1 MSPEDDYLERV
12 KTEIR
17 AEADAARKRGPA
29 PRQDPPPRGKPLPP
43 PASGIQR
50 DRLDY
55 AIRELVGA
63 HYIGFID
70 QAFRSI
76 LKRPPDEA
84 GMDAQVRL
92 LAGGASKA
100 EILGNLRWSAE
111 GRRIGTRVKGLPTR
125 YLLAKAARLPVVGY
139 FVDWAIALAGLPVL
153 LRHQRAADTSVE
165 ARFGAAAEATRVANA
180 RLDALQA
187 ELGHRVEALGER
199 LHQLGEDLHQLRQ
212 HLGHLQG
219 RIDAIEPRAARHE
232 ADARATVHRIDE
244 LQHFV
249 HANNHWVATL
259 QRSLGEIEEMAR
271 VEREHAD
278 GLVAR
283 VIEPAAEVTARHER
297 HALWSETLA
306 QQLPPRARALDLGSG
321 NGTWLAALLAQGID
335 ASGVEPVAALA
346 RQAQARS
353 LPVAAGEPLTALLRC
368 ADSSIDA
375 VTLTAAALEE
385 STVTTMT
392 LLIEAGRALA
402 QDGRVLVRI
411 EREPSRMHESPAW
424 DASRWQELLVAAGF
438 AVARVFDADGASVV
452 IAHRPTA

>member
-17 AEADAARKRGPA
+17 AEAEAARKRAPA

-55 AIRELVGA
+55 SIRELVGA

-111 GRRIGTRVKGLPTR
+111 GRRIGTRIKGLPAR
-125 YLLAKAARLPVVGY
+125 YLLAKAARLPVIGY
-139 FVDWAIALAGLPVL
+139 AVDWAIALAGLPVL

-165 ARFGAAAEATRVANA
+165 ARFGAATEATRVTNA

-187 ELGHRVEALGER
+187 ELGHRAEALGER
-199 LHQLGEDLHQLRQ
+199 LLQLGDELHQLRQ
-212 HLGHLQG
+212 RLDHLQA
-219 RIDAIEPRAARHE
+219 RVDALEPRAARHE

-259 QRSLGEIEEMAR
+259 QRSLGEIEEVAR
-271 VEREHAD
+271 VERERAD
-278 GLVAR
+278 ERAAR
-283 VIEPAAEVTARHER
+283 IIEPAVAAAARSER
-297 HALWSETLA
+297 HARWSEVLA
-306 QQLPPRARALDLGSG
+306 RQLPQQARALDLGSG
-321 NGTWLAALLAQGID
+321 DGTWLAALVAQGID
-335 ASGVEPVAALA
+335 ASGVEPIVALA
-346 RQAQARS
+346 QQAQARS
-353 LPVAAGEPLTALLRC
+353 LPVAMGEPLTVLMRC

-375 VTLTAAALEE
+375 VTLAAAALEE
-385 STVTTMT
+385 SAVATMS
-392 LLIEAGRALA
+392 LLMETERVLA
-402 QDGRVLVRI
+402 SDGHVLVRI
-411 EREPSRMHESPAW
+411 EREPSRIREGDRW
-424 DASRWQELLVAAGF
+424 DASRWQELLLAAGF
-438 AVARVFDADGASVV
+438 AGVRVLDAGGASAV
-452 IAHRPTA
+452 IAHRSAA